1 MKATAPRFVTFD
13 FGDTLVTSEPP
24 YLERMAQALTELD
37 CPRTLTEVQRA
48 YFNADLSAAQELL
61 PRAPF
66 TPDEFRH
73 AFSRDFLAGL
83 GLLGREEEVGL
94 PLAKK
99 LIEARP
105 RRVTMPGAGDLI
117 LRLHDRGY
125 RLGIVSNNDG
135 CTREKCREVGIE
147 PFFSFILDSTLEGIM
162 KPDPRIFARALE
174 QAGAEPAEVLHV
186 GDLYGCDIL
195 GARAAGIP
203 AVWLG
208 NDLIEP
214 PPIPGVQRI
223 NSLPELLGLL
233 P

>member
-1 MKATAPRFVTFD
+1 MLTDFEKTKVYMYPLDEMQIKRYFRKISPFDKAGSFD
-13 FGDTLVTSEPP
+13 
-24 YLERMAQALTELD
+24 
-37 CPRTLTEVQRA
+37 VQGPGSIFIDRIEGCF
-48 YFNADLSAAQELL
+48 YNV
-61 PRAPF
+61 
-66 TPDEFRH
+66 
-73 AFSRDFLAGL
+73 
-83 GLLGREEEVGL
+83 VGL